1 LAKFLDLLCL
11 GLTWQSFC
19 SGVIWQISQTFF
31 WTFFCKVSRAFYV
44 QDSFGKVSLKLL
56 FRTHFANFFEL
67 LVQDSF
73 GKVSQVFCI
82 QNSFGK
88 VSQAFC
94 SELIWQSSSS
104 FMFTTDLAKFFKLF
118 VQD

>member
-1 LAKFLDLLCL
+1 LIFCVWDSLGKVSQAFVQESFGKFLELLF
-11 GLTWQSFC
+11 G
-19 SGVIWQISQTFF
+19 
-31 WTFFCKVSRAFYV
+31 TFFCKVSRAFYV
-44 QDSFGKVSLKLL
+44 QDSFGKVSLKFL

-73 GKVSQVFCI
+73 GKVSQVFCV

-104 FMFTTDLAKFFKLF
+104 FSFTTDLSNASMIPIA
-118 VQD
+118 

>member
-1 LAKFLDLLCL
+1 VKCWFH
-11 GLTWQSFC
+11 WESF
-19 SGVIWQISQTFF
+19 SS
-31 WTFFCKVSRAFYV
+31 FYV
-44 QDSFGKVSLKLL
+44 QDSFGKVSLKIL
-56 FRTHFANFFEL
+56 FRTHLAKFFEL
-67 LVQDSF
+67 LVQD
-73 GKVSQVFCI
+73 
-82 QNSFGK
+82 SFGK